1 MKGTCFALKTAFC
14 LDSFFFFNYMR
25 NQMDW
30 LLHEQKFT
38 YKYYIN

>member
-14 LDSFFFFNYMR
+14 LDSFFFLIMR